1 MQDHK
6 ETILREKHSIYH
18 LSASARKIAIIGLAI
33 LLFVLIRN
41 WLPLDGAVN
50 DRDAASIRTGLAI
63 LALAA
68 VLWLTEAMP
77 LALTAILVPVIA
89 SLTGVLDVSGS
100 FAGFAHPLI
109 FLFLGS
115 FGLAAALSKQ
125 GLDRWLAIKILSLG
139 RGNFQV
145 TALALFMVSAAL
157 SMWITNTATVAL
169 LLPVALGILGNISIH
184 CDKSIAA
191 KAATYLLLGIAYSA
205 SIGGMG
211 TLIGTAPNAIAAAHL
226 KMDFTQWLRIGL
238 PAVMVLLPVLF
249 ILLRLLINPGNI
261 PTLTI
266 QKESFRFNSK
276 RMLTL
281 AIFLLTICAW
291 LSSSHL
297 AGFFG
302 ISKSFDTII
311 AVSAVLILAACHL
324 VSWKDIDRATDWG
337 ILLLFGGGL
346 TLSKILGV
354 TGASLYLAREIQAI
368 ATDWPIIL
376 LVGVIVL
383 FMIFLTELSS
393 NTASTALLV
402 PIFAT
407 VALDMNIPVKQL
419 VLPLTLAASCAFMLP
434 IATPPNAIV
443 FSSGKIRQRDMIRIG
458 LVLNLVFAVILTLFA
473 RTFL

>member
-6 ETILREKHSIYH
+6 ETILREKHSIYQF
-18 LSASARKIAIIGLAI
+18 SASARKVAIIGFAI

-41 WLPLDGAVN
+41 WLPLDESVN
-50 DRDAASIRTGLAI
+50 DVDAASIRTGLAI

-89 SLTGVLDVSGS
+89 SLTGVLDVSDS

-125 GLDRWLAIKILSLG
+125 GLDRWLAINIVNLG

-169 LLPVALGILGNISIH
+169 MLPVALGILSNISIH

-191 KAATYLLLGIAYSA
+191 RAATYLLLGIAYSA

-249 ILLRLLINPGNI
+249 ILLRLLLNPGKI
-261 PTLTI
+261 PTLAV
-266 QKESFRFNSK
+266 QKESFSFNGK

-291 LSSSHL
+291 LFSSRL
-297 AGFFG
+297 ASFFG

-311 AVSAVLILAACHL
+311 AVSAVLILSACRL

-354 TGASLYLAREIQAI
+354 TGASLYLAREIQAM

-419 VLPLTLAASCAFMLP
+419 LLPLTLAASCAFMLP
-434 IATPPNAIV
+434 IATPPNALV
-443 FSSGKIRQRDMIRIG
+443 FSSGKIQQRDMIRIG

>member
-6 ETILREKHSIYH
+6 EIILREKRSSCQ
-18 LSASARKIAIIGLAI
+18 LSASTRKIAIIGFA
-33 LLFVLIRN
+33 LFLFILIRN
-41 WLPLDGAVN
+41 WLPLDEAIN
-50 DRDAASIRTGLAI
+50 DHDTASIRTGLAI

-89 SLTGVLDVSGS
+89 SLTGVLDVSES

-125 GLDRWLAIKILSLG
+125 GLDRWLAINIVGLG

-169 LLPVALGILGNISIH
+169 MLPVALGILSNISIH
-184 CDKSIAA
+184 CDKSVAA
-191 KAATYLLLGIAYSA
+191 RASTYLLLGIAYSA

-226 KMDFTQWLRIGL
+226 KIDFTQWLRIGL
-238 PAVMVLLPVLF
+238 PAVMILLPLLF
-249 ILLRLLINPGNI
+249 ILLRLLINPGEI
-261 PTLTI
+261 PRLAI
-266 QKESFRFNSK
+266 QKESFKFNNK
-276 RMLTL
+276 RILTL

-291 LSSSHL
+291 LSSSHI
-297 AGFFG
+297 AAFFG

-311 AVSAVLILAACHL
+311 AVSAVLTLSACRL

-354 TGASLYLAREIQAI
+354 TGASLYLAREIQTLAS
-368 ATDWPIIL
+368 DWPVIL
-376 LVGVIVL
+376 LVGAVVL

-407 VALDMNIPVKQL
+407 VAIDMNIPVKHL

-434 IATPPNAIV
+434 IATPPNALV
-443 FSSGKIRQRDMIRIG
+443 FSSGKIQQRDMIRIG

>member
-6 ETILREKHSIYH
+6 ETILREKHSIYQF
-18 LSASARKIAIIGLAI
+18 SASTRKVAIIGFAI

-41 WLPLDGAVN
+41 WLPLDEAIN
-50 DRDAASIRTGLAI
+50 DNDAASIRTGLAI

-68 VLWLTEAMP
+68 VLWLSEAMP

-89 SLTGVLDVSGS
+89 SLTGVLDVSDS

-125 GLDRWLAIKILSLG
+125 GLDRWLAINIVSLG

-169 LLPVALGILGNISIH
+169 MLPVALGILSNISIH

-191 KAATYLLLGIAYSA
+191 RAATYLLLGIAYSA

-249 ILLRLLINPGNI
+249 ILLRLLLNPGKV
-261 PTLTI
+261 PTLAV
-266 QKESFRFNSK
+266 QKESFSFNGK

-281 AIFLLTICAW
+281 VIFLLTICAW
-291 LSSSHL
+291 LFSSRL
-297 AGFFG
+297 ASFFG

-311 AVSAVLILAACHL
+311 AVSAVLILSACRL

-419 VLPLTLAASCAFMLP
+419 LLPLTLAASCAFMLP
-434 IATPPNAIV
+434 IATPPNALV
-443 FSSGKIRQRDMIRIG
+443 FSSGKIQQRDMIRIG

>member
-18 LSASARKIAIIGLAI
+18 LSASAGKIAVIGFAI

-41 WLPLDGAVN
+41 WLPLDEAIN
-50 DRDAASIRTGLAI
+50 DDDAASIRTGLAI

-89 SLTGVLDVSGS
+89 SLTGVLDVSDS

-125 GLDRWLAIKILSLG
+125 GLDRWLAINIVNLG

-169 LLPVALGILGNISIH
+169 MLPVALGILSNISTH

-191 KAATYLLLGIAYSA
+191 RAATYLLLGIAYSA

-249 ILLRLLINPGNI
+249 ILLRLLLNPGKI
-261 PTLTI
+261 PTLAV
-266 QKESFRFNSK
+266 QKESFRFNGK

-291 LSSSHL
+291 LFSSRL
-297 AGFFG
+297 ASFFG

-311 AVSAVLILAACHL
+311 AVSAVLILSACRL

-354 TGASLYLAREIQAI
+354 TGASLYLAREIQAM

-419 VLPLTLAASCAFMLP
+419 LLPLTLAASCAFMLP
-434 IATPPNAIV
+434 IATPPNALV
-443 FSSGKIRQRDMIRIG
+443 FSSGKIQQRDMIRIG